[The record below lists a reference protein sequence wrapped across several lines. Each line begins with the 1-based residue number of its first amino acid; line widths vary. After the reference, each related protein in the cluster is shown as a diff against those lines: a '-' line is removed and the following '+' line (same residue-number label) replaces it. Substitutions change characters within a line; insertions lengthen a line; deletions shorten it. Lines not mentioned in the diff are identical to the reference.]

1 MNQLPC
7 STRTAPERSGFTL
20 IELLVVIAIIAV
32 LISVLLP
39 ALKMARENGKRIKC
53 MSNMKQI
60 AAGQLMY
67 MEDNGPKVPWVHP
80 HPTGGWISQF
90 AWGGFI
96 APRPDPTFG
105 NSIDYM
111 KWGADERPLAPYIS
125 PEATRDSKPDVYR
138 CPGDRT
144 RGFGITN
151 GPASF
156 TLDPHDT
163 WTSWEAAGNS
173 YAVSWF
179 WMDYYYPNANYSVS
193 YNPPSKIVRADAK
206 MTHQLVG
213 GAASEFVVYYES
225 LMHNIMQDS
234 THTGQG
240 VQRFGWH
247 HEFSKHVTAFLDG
260 HAEYRFMDTRYP
272 YGVGWTIWPKR
283 GLPEY
288 LR

>member
-1 MNQLPC
+1 MGTTFPIIGKH
-7 STRTAPERSGFTL
+7 RRAGFTL
-20 IELLVVIAIIAV
+20 LELLVVIAIIAV

-67 MEDNGPKVPWVHP
+67 MEDNGPRVPWVKP
-80 HPTGGWISQF
+80 HPNAGWRSQF
-90 AWGGFI
+90 VWGGFI

-105 NSIDYM
+105 NNIDYM
-111 KWGADERPLAPYIS
+111 KWGADERPLSKYVAPDAVRESTPEVYI
-125 PEATRDSKPDVYR
+125 

-144 RGFGITN
+144 RGFGIISGGDYTVN
-151 GPASF
+151 
-156 TLDPHDT
+156 PHDT
-163 WTSWEAAGNS
+163 WTSWQAAGNS
-173 YAVSWF
+173 YAVNWF
-179 WMDYYYPNANYSVS
+179 WMDYYRTSWGTGVMEEYS
-193 YNPPSKIVRADAK
+193 NKFMPD
-206 MTHQLVG
+206 MVG
-213 GAASEFVVYYES
+213 GNASEFIVYYES

-234 THTGQG
+234 THLGQG

-247 HEFSKHVTAFLDG
+247 FEFSKHVVAFLDG